1 MDRVI
6 PDRVSID
13 PKSPHFWPDY
23 RKLGVRVNGEVRRG
37 DVHEFCVSEGWA
49 MVRKRT
55 RWGYVVKGDTYELE
69 KIEGRIEPYFVF
81 EHNPVTSADRLKAA
95 EEKRARKAAKRLRD
109 GSGGMG
115 ARPEASYS

>member
-1 MDRVI
+1 MERVI

-23 RKLGVRVNGEVRRG
+23 RKLGVRINGEVRRG

-49 MVRKRT
+49 KVRQRT
-55 RWGYVVKGDTYELE
+55 KWGYVVNGDTYALE
-69 KIEGRIEPYFVF
+69 KIEGRIEPYFAF
-81 EHNPVTSADRLKAA
+81 ERDPAPDRQKAA

-109 GSGGMG
+109 GGAGMG
-115 ARPEASYS
+115 ARPGASYS